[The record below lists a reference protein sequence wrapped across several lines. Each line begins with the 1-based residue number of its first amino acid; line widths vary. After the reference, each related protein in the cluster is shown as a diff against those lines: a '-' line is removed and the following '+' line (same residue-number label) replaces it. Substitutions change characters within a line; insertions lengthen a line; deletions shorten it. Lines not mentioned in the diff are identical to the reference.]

1 MNNKLENDNSNESIN
16 NENSNMNN
24 ENSNSNN
31 SNSKNSNSKNSN
43 MNNLSNLFNN
53 NLDEENFN
61 FNNNISN
68 FNLEFKIEL
77 ENMLLKQLPF
87 SKQNDLFYQKNV
99 LKKVNT
105 IIELNN
111 NAKIDDNFNNN
122 YYKNNCLNLNFPS
135 FIKPISSNKKRIYK
149 DIKEE
154 SDSNNENSTEK
165 YICDDC
171 NQEGIY
177 FKSNIIENNMIND
190 IENNFKLN
198 TITFYEY
205 NNFINN
211 LQEESYIVKDENG
224 YNTKI
229 KKDILSLRYY
239 DINSINYNFYKH
251 LANMCYEINENDKLF
266 KSCYFN
272 SKKININGFLIQKNL
287 DNQLYESY
295 YDNTNFSKINEIT
308 KISINKNCVITC
320 KDHNLQKG
328 DYLLIQNSELPINGV
343 YSTTLNIIDKDNFTL
358 DIDSTNFKIDLKLGE
373 LYGKVKLNI
382 DTKNYENAHKLVLFN
397 DSKIEKEDYINIIN
411 KNIPNDEEIYLKKLN
426 NINNLSELF
435 FLHNNILNNNINNNN
450 YEKIILKINE
460 KINNILSDKLNFSN
474 LKINNKNIDID
485 DFIFSDE
492 LFYSDIIVENY
503 GNYYLKGKKEDK
515 NSIRLNWINQQI
527 DNGNFYYL
535 FILKH
540 IYENNIIKVL
550 KINTD
555 IYKKELEELEK
566 KLNKYED
573 TCHIYKVDSLD
584 EIKDPK
590 EGQIAIITSDND
602 DLGKIYIYYKKWEF
616 VKVDKSKTMEEI
628 CLFDLDSN
636 IKNKKITCEFV
647 EEQCVNRI
655 KYHLKDK
662 YNKTKILYDKLLN
675 VLDKNTII
683 SNINKEYD
691 FAFKKLK
698 LLNYKYIEKNIISN
712 NTSEGKTNNIEIKII
727 QDILSLS
734 DKNKADLLLFD
745 IISKDGITIDNK
757 IYSKKFQLP
766 IICSHWNYLRKIYYT
781 TDLKERNNL
790 QNQLYEE
797 FVDEENEGYLG
808 CKYCGAIFNL
818 VDYDEIDGFTSEG
831 HIKTQRTEIKNDVT
845 LAVKSKEKFK
855 VNCSNEKIQDLLI
868 KYKFDMGNFKNFSSI
883 CDIVK
888 FLCDRLNIE
897 LREDDYL
904 KILIETNEHINNI
917 EPYDR
922 FKKVQMIK
930 LARKGMQ
937 SQIQKYE
944 KLNIFKNE
952 YKKYYSLQKYS
963 IVLGLLLL
971 FIQYSSPN
979 YKIIHPKTNCHLN
992 SIDEYDGVNFVAC
1005 ILKESQILNIETVIS
1020 GKKKII
1026 QIPEENIVKV
1036 LTEKYNEYIK
1046 LPYIQELIKES
1057 NKNKKVNISKTNI
1070 QNVKYK
1076 SNVKDSPNKLPKN
1089 FDEYLLGKKGKVS
1102 KNDYNTYFK
1111 RTQYLSKEII
1121 NIINHIVKN
1130 NLNDFGCCLKT
1141 TDSSFSEF
1149 IRSKDKNI
1157 GNYLD
1162 ELEYYNKFKDLF
1174 AYKANYTILKPK
1186 ARVTDYYHIP
1196 FNITQNIMNNTIKYY
1211 NYNNDHSGKRRIY
1224 KKLYNN
1230 KYDIISGR
1238 FENDIKNDKITEEDY
1253 YKLLENIQ
1261 DLNTKKFIKPTYQ
1274 NYDKYYDNLKDQ
1286 DYIQKINN
1294 FVDKITHYLQK
1305 DKEFSNEFKEKLK
1318 NLGLFYEELD
1328 NEDDNRKII
1337 FNKNNYYIHSIKL
1350 IKSYINDYFR
1360 KYINLI
1366 KNKFQNKML
1375 PTLDDFD
1382 DKQDYIKELIEDNQ
1396 FFKEFYEYNVIFKN
1410 IEFDYTY
1417 DEINNFNG
1425 SSDRYD
1431 SQFNKVKSKS
1441 KYDYQNI
1448 SEMLKF
1454 ILFDFLTKML
1464 YEKGE
1469 SEMNNKSISGERTNI
1484 ILSQFIYKIFEKIEF
1499 DNNKLFISQN
1509 DLNNFHQALIYQNS
1523 QVSTKFG
1530 IGGKV
1535 LLSEIHGET
1544 DDEKLKEKID
1554 DFKEAQKEKY
1564 QELMEKAKE
1573 SAKKDGKELDAQELE
1588 DIVDEMA
1595 YEEKVD
1601 AEEMDEYD
1609 ITQPLEID
1617 EILDVGDDYGAEDQ
1631 SMETAGS
1638 GITQAQFDLEMEEYN
1653 NK

>member
-1 MNNKLENDNSNESIN
+1 
-16 NENSNMNN
+16 MNN
-24 ENSNSNN
+24 ELKKNNQSENNNNKSNINN
-31 SNSKNSNSKNSN
+31 GNKLDMDNI
-43 MNNLSNLFNN
+43 SNLFNENFN
-53 NLDEENFN
+53 NENFN

-87 SKQNDLFYQKNV
+87 SKQNDLFYQKNI

-111 NAKIDDNFNNN
+111 NTKIDNNFDNN
-122 YYKNNCLNLNFPS
+122 YYKNSCLDLNFPS

-149 DIKEE
+149 DIKED
-154 SDSNNENSTEK
+154 SNSNNEDSSEK
-165 YICDDC
+165 YITNQC
-171 NQEGIY
+171 NQESIY
-177 FKSNIIENNMIND
+177 FKSNIVENNMFND

-198 TITFYEY
+198 TITFHEY

-211 LQEESYIVKDENG
+211 LYEEAFIKDENG

-239 DINSINYNFYKH
+239 DINTINYNFYKH
-251 LANMCYEINENDKLF
+251 LSNMCYEIIENNTLL

-287 DNQLYESY
+287 DNKLYESY
-295 YDNTNFSKINEIT
+295 YDNTNFSKINDIS
-308 KISINKNCVITC
+308 KISINKNCIITC
-320 KDHNLQKG
+320 KDHNLQRG

-358 DIDSTNFKIDLKLGE
+358 DIDSTDFKIDLNLGE
-373 LYGKVKLNI
+373 LYGKIKLNI
-382 DTKNYENAHKLVLFN
+382 DTKDYENSHKLVLFN
-397 DSKIEKEDYINIIN
+397 NSKIEKNDFINIID
-411 KNIPNDEEIYLKKLN
+411 KNIPNDEEIYLKRLD
-426 NINNLSELF
+426 NINKLSELF
-435 FLHNNILNNNINNNN
+435 FLHNNILNNKINNNN
-450 YEKIILKINE
+450 YENIILKINE
-460 KINNILSDKLNFSN
+460 KINNILSNKLNFSN
-474 LKINNKNIDID
+474 LKINKNIVIN

-492 LFYSDIIVENY
+492 LFYSNIIVENY

-535 FILKH
+535 YILKH
-540 IYENNIIKVL
+540 IYENNIIKIL

-555 IYKKELEELEK
+555 IYKKELDSLEK
-566 KLNKYED
+566 ELNKYED
-573 TCHIYKVDSLD
+573 TCHIYKVKTLD
-584 EIKDPK
+584 EIEDPK
-590 EGQIAIITSDND
+590 EGQIAVITSEND
-602 DLGKIYIYYKKWEF
+602 DNFGKIYIYYKKWEF

-636 IKNKKITCEFV
+636 IKNKNITCEFV
-647 EEQCVNRI
+647 NDQCVNRI
-655 KYHLKDK
+655 KYHLQDK
-662 YNKTKILYDKLLN
+662 YDKTKILYEKLLN
-675 VLDKNTII
+675 ALDKNTII
-683 SNINKEYD
+683 SNINREYD

-698 LLNYKYIEKNIISN
+698 LLNYKYTEKNINSN
-712 NTSEGKTNNIEIKII
+712 KISEGKTNNIQIKII
-727 QDILSLS
+727 KDILSLS

-745 IISKDGITIDNK
+745 IISKDGITINNQ

-766 IICSHWNYLRKIYYT
+766 IICGHWNYLKKIYYT

-790 QNQLYEE
+790 QNQLYEK

-818 VDYDEIDGFTSEG
+818 VDYDEIDGFTSDG
-831 HIKTQRTEIKNDVT
+831 HIKTQRTEIKDDVT

-855 VNCSNEKIQDLLI
+855 VNCNNDKIQELLI
-868 KYKFDMGNFKNFSSI
+868 KYKFDMGNFKNFRSI
-883 CDIVK
+883 CDIIK
-888 FLCDRLNIE
+888 FLCDRLNLE

-904 KILIETNEHINNI
+904 KILIETNNHINDI
-917 EPYDR
+917 ETYEK
-922 FKKVQMIK
+922 FKKIQMIK
-930 LARKGMQ
+930 LVRKGMQ
-937 SQIQKYE
+937 NQLQKYE
-944 KLNIFKNE
+944 NLNIFKNE

-963 IVLGLLLL
+963 IVLSLLLL
-971 FIQYSSPN
+971 FIQYSQPK
-979 YKIIHPKTNCHLN
+979 YEIIHPKTNCHLN
-992 SIDEYDGVNFVAC
+992 SINEYDGVNFVGC
-1005 ILKESQILNIETVIS
+1005 ILKESQILNIETIIS

-1026 QIPEENIVKV
+1026 QISEDNIIKV
-1036 LTEKYNEYIK
+1036 LTDKYNEYLK
-1046 LPYIQELIKES
+1046 LPYIQELIKEN
-1057 NKNKKVNISKTNI
+1057 NKTLKINNIIKNDIKNI
-1070 QNVKYK
+1070 RYK
-1076 SNVKDSPNKLPKN
+1076 SNSKNTPNKLPKN
-1089 FDEYLLGKKGKVS
+1089 FDKYLLGKKGKVS
-1102 KNDYNTYFK
+1102 KNDFNTFYK
-1111 RTQYLSKEII
+1111 RTQYLNKEII
-1121 NIINHIVKN
+1121 NIINHIVSN
-1130 NLNDFGCCLKT
+1130 NLNEFGCCLYGI
-1141 TDSSFSEF
+1141 DSSFSEF
-1149 IRSKDKNI
+1149 IKSKEKTI
-1157 GNYLD
+1157 GNYFD
-1162 ELEYYNKFKDLF
+1162 ELNYYDKFKDLF
-1174 AYKANYTILKPK
+1174 AYKSNYSILKPK
-1186 ARVTDYYHIP
+1186 SRTTDYYNIP
-1196 FNITQNIMNNTIKYY
+1196 FNITDNILNNTIKYY
-1211 NYNNDHSGKRRIY
+1211 NYNNEYSGKRRIY

-1238 FENDIKNDKITEEDY
+1238 FEKDIKNDKITEEEY

-1261 DLNTKKFIKPTYQ
+1261 NLNTKKFNKPIYQ
-1274 NYDKYYDNLKDQ
+1274 NYDKYYENLKEL
-1286 DYIQKINN
+1286 DYIQKINT
-1294 FVDKITHYLQK
+1294 FVDRITHYLQK
-1305 DKEFSNEFKEKLK
+1305 DKEFSNQFKEKLK
-1318 NLGLFYEELD
+1318 NLGLFFEELD
-1328 NEDDNRKII
+1328 NEDNNRKII

-1375 PTLDDFD
+1375 PSLEDFD
-1382 DKQDYIKELIEDNQ
+1382 DKHDYIKELIDDNQ
-1396 FFKEFYEYNVIFKN
+1396 FFKEFYEYNIIFKN

-1425 SSDRYD
+1425 TSDRYD
-1431 SQFNKVKSKS
+1431 SKFNKIKSKS

-1484 ILSQFIYKIFEKIEF
+1484 ILSQFIYKVFEKIEF

-1509 DLNNFHQALIYQNS
+1509 ELNNFQEALIYQNS
-1523 QVSTKFG
+1523 QVSMKFG
-1530 IGGKV
+1530 IGGKI
-1535 LLSEIHGET
+1535 LLSEIHGEI

-1554 DFKEAQKEKY
+1554 DFRQAQKEKS

-1573 SAKKDGKELDAQELE
+1573 SAKKDGKDLDAQELE